1 MTYQIK
7 SPGFPTK
14 YADNLNCLWM
24 ISILSNWAVSIEIEF
39 LSTEPTYDILEI
51 HQVFYVG
58 NELKTVKQ
66 AALSGHS
73 NYMSEFYSQVSGG
86 FQIRFLSDSTDNNYP
101 GFRLTFQRYQPTPGR
116 FVCPQ
121 IYAEASDAHSKL
133 PSFPSDTPIPSQI
146 SCPFYISTAQ
156 KESVVELLIVDISEN
171 IMVEIF
177 DSEFDSTRT
186 PIKRFSGLTLTHTPQ
201 SVITGE
207 QMLYMIVNIKPPKR
221 ETNFEV
227 LFFKTVSPCN
237 CGISEFTVN
246 TTGRLLTSPNFPGLY
261 CNNLNCQTRI
271 RADPAVVAS
280 MTNADAVIQFKFWTL
295 DVEAM
300 HDFFGLYA
308 QNRILKVLTPYD
320 ESSTRKIETFT
331 FDTNDVAI
339 NFTTDPTVVQTGY
352 NLTAKVISRG
362 KECRCPSLERSVF
375 ATKNSDMFSFV
386 FHPHCSL
393 DCFWKIETPA
403 SFHAVRLILNITVV
417 LGDNDEFVE
426 VYQEGDNT
434 HVMEIDRIN
443 TALMPTYGN
452 NTASRVI
459 VMPEHLPVRLWYHRG
474 GSFSSNLHFNRQLKV
489 EYKWLEDCDC
499 GKLKLNA
506 DRTWKLNQSP
516 EYPQPY
522 CNDMNCTY
530 VIQASEGETIAVN
543 VTLLSLEHNMDT
555 LSFYD
560 GPTWR
565 SPRIELLTGI
575 LVLENLIKSTG
586 NSMTVMF
593 SSDASIQTDGYQF
606 YYRAERPEGE
616 PEEFGLSNIVRK
628 IVEFGS
634 IIGLVC
640 CVVYAVRRY
649 DLVTTVRNNLN
660 VRSVLPRQTW
670 IPFNSDTDQTRGFAM
685 WNSQEQLSEE
695 V

>member
-1 MTYQIK
+1 MWTPFVLFILLQSPYVYGHSRLQCDDTPYYSSDVMTYQIK

-14 YADNLNCLWM
+14 YA
-24 ISILSNWAVSIEIEF
+24 
-39 LSTEPTYDILEI
+39 EPTYDVLEI

-58 NELKTVKQ
+58 SELKTVKQ
-66 AALSGHS
+66 AVLSGHS
-73 NYMSEFYSQVSGG
+73 NYMTEFYSQISGG
-86 FQIRFLSDSTDNNYP
+86 FQIRFLSDSTDNNYS

-121 IYAEASDAHSKL
+121 IYAEAFDTHSKL

-146 SCPFYISTAQ
+146 SCPFYITTAQ
-156 KESVVELLIVDISEN
+156 KDGVVELLIVDIGEN

-177 DSEFDSTRT
+177 DSEYDSART
-186 PIKRFSGLTLTHTPQ
+186 PIKQFSGLTLTHTPQ

-207 QMLYMIVNIKPPKR
+207 KVLFMIVHIRPPKR

-227 LFFKTVSPCN
+227 VFYKTVSPCD

-261 CNNLNCQTRI
+261 CNKLNCRTRI
-271 RADPAVVAS
+271 LADPLVVVA
-280 MTNADAVIQFKFWTL
+280 TTKADAVIQLKFWTL

-320 ESSTRKIETFT
+320 DSSTRKIETFT
-331 FDTNDVAI
+331 FDTHDVAI
-339 NFTTDPTVVQTGY
+339 NFTTDPTVVQNGY
-352 NLTAKVISRG
+352 NLTAKVIIRG
-362 KECRCPSLERSVF
+362 RECRCPSLENSIY
-375 ATKNSDMFSFV
+375 ATKSSDTFSFNLL
-386 FHPHCSL
+386 PHCPM
-393 DCFWKIETPA
+393 DCFWKINVPT
-403 SFHAVRLILNITVV
+403 SFQAVRLILNISVV
-417 LGDNDEFVE
+417 LGDSDEFVE

-434 HVMEIDRIN
+434 HIMEIDRIN
-443 TALMPTYGN
+443 SALMPTYGN
-452 NTASRVI
+452 TTASRVI
-459 VMPEHLPVRLWYHRG
+459 VMPDHFPVTLWYHHG
-474 GSFSSNLHFNRQLKV
+474 DSFSSNLSFNRQLKV
-489 EYKWLEDCDC
+489 DYKWLEGCNC
-499 GKLKLNA
+499 GNLNLNA
-506 DRTWKLNQSP
+506 DDTWKLNQSP
-516 EYPQPY
+516 EFPLPY

-543 VTLLSLEHNMDT
+543 VT
-555 LSFYD
+555 SFYD
-560 GPTWR
+560 GPTWQ
-565 SPRIELLTGI
+565 SSRIELLTG
-575 LVLENLIKSTG
+575 VTELESLIKSTG

-593 SSDASIQTDGYQF
+593 STDASIQTEGYQF
-606 YYRAERPEGE
+606 YYHAERPEGQYE
-616 PEEFGLSNIVRK
+616 AFGLGYILRE

-649 DLVTTVRNNLN
+649 DLISTVRNNFNIRN
-660 VRSVLPRQTW
+660 VMPRQTW
-670 IPFNSDTDQTRGFAM
+670 LPFNSDTNQTQGFAV
-685 WNSQEQLSEE
+685 WNSREQLSEE